1 MARQRRVIRGIEMQS
16 ASYWLHKSALTALI
30 VFGLGL
36 TTRSQTPTPSPTATP
51 GFSDIFIVGVKN
63 ERGGMRFS
71 QPVKITTFAGYN
83 NQPSFLPDGRSIL
96 YTSIRDRQ
104 ADIYRY
110 DLRSG
115 ATSQVTNTPES
126 EYSPTLMPDGKN
138 ISVVRVE
145 ADGTQ
150 RLWKFPL
157 NGGQPSLIL
166 KNIKPVGYH
175 LWIDD
180 HTLALFILGARG
192 KPNTL
197 QVVDVPTEKAEV
209 VAENPGR
216 ILRLIPHQ
224 NKFSFVHKIS
234 DQEWIV
240 KAFDLKTRKTT
251 TLIETFPGVEDY
263 AWTPAGILLMAKDA
277 KLFKWKPAVD
287 QDWQQIADFSQAG
300 LKRIT
305 RIMVSPKG
313 NRIALVALPDAGR

>member
-1 MARQRRVIRGIEMQS
+1 MRLDRQRPACYMKLKMQNTS
-16 ASYWLHKSALTALI
+16 GYLREAALAALI
-30 VFGLGL
+30 IIGIGAAA
-36 TTRSQTPTPSPTATP
+36 RSQTPSPSPTATP
-51 GFSDIFIVGVKN
+51 AYSDIFIVDVKN
-63 ERGGMRFS
+63 ERGGMRFGP
-71 QPVKITTFAGYN
+71 PVKITAFAGYN
-83 NQPSFLPDGRSIL
+83 NQPFFLPDGRSIL
-96 YTSIRDRQ
+96 YTSIRDKQ

-110 DLRSG
+110 DLRSR
-115 ATSQVTNTPES
+115 ATSQITNTPES

-166 KNIKPVGYH
+166 EHIKPVGYH

-180 HTLALFILGARG
+180 HTLALFILGAKG

-197 QVVDVPTEKAEV
+197 QIVDVPTEKAEI

-224 NKFSFVHKIS
+224 NKLSFVQKIS
-234 DQEWIV
+234 DREWIV
-240 KAFDLKTRKTT
+240 KAFDLKTGKFA
-251 TLIETFPGVEDY
+251 TLIKTFPGVEDY
-263 AWTPAGILLMAKDA
+263 AWTPTGILLMAKDT
-277 KLFKWKPAVD
+277 KLFKWNPTVD

-305 RIMVSPKG
+305 RISVSPKG
-313 NRIALVALPDAGR
+313 DRIAIVAGH